1 VERRQSPAWP
11 WPEPKP
17 VATMKSALGAF
28 LKASGLQGAM
38 KHPQLDSAWGRIV
51 GPEFA
56 PHTRVLGFR
65 KGIVAIGVD
74 SSALMNEIRFHRT
87 ALLGDLQREIRR
99 PAITGISFS
108 LIPAQECDDGPP
120 ET

>member
-1 VERRQSPAWP
+1 MERRRQPAWP
-11 WPEPKP
+11 EEKP
-17 VATMKSALGAF
+17 VATLKSALSAF
-28 LKASGLQGAM
+28 LKANGLQGAV

-51 GPEFA
+51 GLEFVR
-56 PHTRVLGFR
+56 HTRVLSFR
-65 KGIVAIGVD
+65 KGTVEIGVD

-108 LIPAQECDDGPP
+108 LMPMQESND
-120 ET
+120 ETSEI